1 MTKKIFA
8 LLVFILTCVCA
19 SAQEGAHGAY
29 SPYSIF
35 GIGDLSQQGTAFNK
49 GMGGVGVATRNNR
62 FINYMNPAALTARD
76 TLSFM
81 ADFGLA
87 QKNTIYRQGDLSSAN
102 NTFNLYDFIMSFPI
116 WKSSAFMVGITP
128 FSDVGYDFAHIEKD
142 PNIIGNTGNIDYTS
156 YGNGSV
162 YQIFLGAGA
171 TFWKRLSVGAEAIYY
186 FGNIDKITKMNYS
199 DASYR
204 SINSGSQLSVRGVTG
219 KFGLQYEQK
228 IAGDVSII
236 VGGTYRLGTD
246 LKGYAVNYQY
256 ATQSSVSDSLR
267 YSVDTLGIE
276 KMRMG
281 DEIAVGISVKG
292 GDKWSAE
299 LNYSRSDWSKSRFD
313 KAPGFSVKGDMD
325 FASTVSESYRAGFE
339 FTPNRNDIRYY
350 FRKCTYRGGIYY
362 DKEYYTVNG
371 NNVNKMGVTL
381 GITLPVFKLYNG
393 LTLGV
398 DFGQRAS
405 TRYDMIRERYVLF
418 NIGFNIH
425 DIWFQKT
432 VYH

>member
-87 QKNTIYRQGDLSSAN
+87 QKNTIYRQGELSSAN

-204 SINSGSQLSVRGVTG
+204 SINSGSQLSVRGMTG

-313 KAPGFSVKGDMD
+313 NAPGFSVKGDMD

>member
-313 KAPGFSVKGDMD
+313 NAPGFSVKGDMD